1 MEKEELEQLKLQA
14 ENFEATPK
22 TILTIKTMPKL
33 EVVEDKGV
41 TINDGY
47 AFEVNGALPEIADG
61 IAKLAFEMPKNGWA
75 AYPSSQVLLRVRR
88 EPFRPLQLD

>member
-1 MEKEELEQLKLQA
+1 MEKEELEQLKSQV

-22 TILTIKTMPKL
+22 TILTIKTLPKL

-47 AFEVNGALPEIADG
+47 TFEVNGALPEIADG
-61 IAKLAFEMPKNGWA
+61 IARLAMEMPKHGFGENSGS
-75 AYPSSQVLLRVRR
+75 YFIVLIGEYYKKML
-88 EPFRPLQLD
+88 EG

>member
-1 MEKEELEQLKLQA
+1 MDKEQLEQLKLQV

-33 EVVEDKGV
+33 EVAEDKGV

-61 IAKLAFEMPKNGWA
+61 IAKLAFEMPKNGFGENSGN
-75 AYPSSQVLLRVRR
+75 YFITLIGQYYTKLL
-88 EPFRPLQLD
+88 EG

>member
-1 MEKEELEQLKLQA
+1 MEKEELEQLKLQV

-33 EVVEDKGV
+33 EVAEDKGV

-61 IAKLAFEMPKNGWA
+61 IAKLAFEMPKNGFGENSGN
-75 AYPSSQVLLRVRR
+75 YFITLIGQYYTKLL
-88 EPFRPLQLD
+88 EG

>member
-1 MEKEELEQLKLQA
+1 MDKEELEQLKLQV

-33 EVVEDKGV
+33 EVAEDKGV

-61 IAKLAFEMPKNGWA
+61 IAKLAFEMPKNGFGENSGK
-75 AYPSSQVLLRVRR
+75 YFITLIGQYYTKLL
-88 EPFRPLQLD
+88 EG

>member
-33 EVVEDKGV
+33 EVAEDKGV

-61 IAKLAFEMPKNGWA
+61 IAKLAFEMPKNGFGENSGN
-75 AYPSSQVLLRVRR
+75 YFITLIGQYYTKLL
-88 EPFRPLQLD
+88 EG